1 MECFCYTLLEEK
13 FTDPEYRRKMSNMK
27 REAFEKYINAYG
39 NDDKGTIRKKI
50 RSSLKL
56 MLLNMA
62 EKQK

>member
-13 FTDPEYRRKMSNMK
+13 FTDYRRKMSNLK
-27 REAFEKYINAYG
+27 REAFEKYINAYE